1 MKFVSCANT
10 IPPTP
15 TPNLTLDLMWL
26 VNYYLCLARTG
37 LRME

>member
-1 MKFVSCANT
+1 MKFVSCANI
-10 IPPTP
+10 IPPTL